1 MTSPNPTPNGSP
13 HQPPSSRP
21 PSQSLRESNS
31 YEGTPITSPRS
42 LRQLSIFLL
51 GSACLLATTSITR
64 KAVWRRQLRQT
75 PKYFDANTNPHEY
88 FSPFQDAC
96 QALNL
101 ATLNCAS
108 VGIMVLGGAMWSFDI
123 AGLAEARKALRGRL
137 GYERIYAGEE
147 DVPNSISEMIR
158 QSGQM
163 RIREDDE
170 EEGGEE
176 KGSELSGENK
186 KQ

>member
-1 MTSPNPTPNGSP
+1 MSPSPTSPLNGSP
-13 HQPPSSRP
+13 QPAAPPRQPP
-21 PSQSLRESNS
+21 REPVT
-31 YEGTPITSPRS
+31 YEQGTPITSPRS
-42 LRQLSIFLL
+42 LRQLSVFLL
-51 GSACLLATTSITR
+51 GSACLLATTAITR

-108 VGIMVLGGAMWSFDI
+108 VGIMALGGAMWSFDI
-123 AGLAEARKALRGRL
+123 AGLAEARKALRARL
-137 GYERIYAGEE
+137 GYERIYRSDE
-147 DVPNSISEMIR
+147 DVPNSVSEIIR
-158 QSGQM
+158 QSGEM
-163 RIREDDE
+163 RVRE
-170 EEGGEE
+170 EEEE
-176 KGSELSGENK
+176 EQGVQMSGDDK

>member
-1 MTSPNPTPNGSP
+1 MSAPATSPPNGSP
-13 HQPPSSRP
+13 QQSPSPPSP
-21 PSQSLRESNS
+21 PSPSPRDPIL

-42 LRQLSIFLL
+42 LRQLSVFLF
-51 GSACLLATTSITR
+51 GSACLLVSTAITR
-64 KAVWRRQLRQT
+64 KAIWRRQLRQT

-108 VGIMVLGGAMWSFDI
+108 VGTMALGGAMWTFDI
-123 AGLAEARKALRGRL
+123 AGLAEARQVLRGRL
-137 GYERIYAGEE
+137 GYEKIYRSEE
-147 DVPNSISEMIR
+147 DVPNSVSEMIR
-158 QSGQM
+158 QSGEM
-163 RIREDDE
+163 RVRE
-170 EEGGEE
+170 EEEDVE
-176 KGSELSGENK
+176 VEQARKLSGEK